1 MVNIRRKYIL
11 TSLQSWLQRYP
22 ESILWS
28 QDHLM
33 MMMMMMIS
41 KYDDHDDDEI
51 KIWWCW
57 LFCSIVTSAHKG
69 ISSTVILELREI
81 FCQNLFI
88 SKHLN
93 TSLHNLL
100 KTGTFYDVHVMSCC
114 VMIMNQCWKKE
125 EKTSLDLSVVLEWT
139 LHQLLT
145 NSVLNRFESKKG
157 KLL

>member
-1 MVNIRRKYIL
+1 
-11 TSLQSWLQRYP
+11 
-22 ESILWS
+22 
-28 QDHLM
+28 M
-33 MMMMMMIS
+33 MIMIMMIS
-41 KYDDHDDDEI
+41 KYDDDDDDDEI

-125 EKTSLDLSVVLEWT
+125 EKQVWIYQWFLRRLFTNYWWSVYWTGLRVKRGSCFKNKEYDFTSDWIFSAQMRRVLSLP
-139 LHQLLT
+139 L
-145 NSVLNRFESKKG
+145 
-157 KLL
+157 